1 MRRLAK
7 LGIDK
12 TDPDS
17 LTPEEVRSFARLDI
31 DPVTITWQRGEQIFI
46 KDLSIGFVW
55 TSSTLEDK
63 VGLEKHN

>member
-31 DPVTITWQRGEQIFI
+31 DPVTVTWQRGEQIFI
-46 KDLSIGFVW
+46 KDLSIGFV
-55 TSSTLEDK
+55 
-63 VGLEKHN
+63 